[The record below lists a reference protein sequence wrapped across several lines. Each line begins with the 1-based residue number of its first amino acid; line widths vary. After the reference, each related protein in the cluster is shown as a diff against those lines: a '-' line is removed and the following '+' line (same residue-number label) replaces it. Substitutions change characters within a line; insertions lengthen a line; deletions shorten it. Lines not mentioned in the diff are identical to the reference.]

1 MRRPEGF
8 DRRPEPEPEPDR
20 PARRLPRFAR
30 KQLEERAEQKAPTQR
45 HTEPSRGSGPTA
57 QNLPTQNRTEPSHGS
72 GPTAQNAETA
82 PIEIPRASRGPR
94 LRMPRSAPRPKREP
108 DPRVAAARERRHAAR
123 DRRRYERAEV
133 RRFTRHRR
141 ARRITLAVVAG
152 VVAVLTTLVLVAIY
166 SPLLALRTIVI
177 EGTGRIDAGQVQE
190 ALSTQLETPLA
201 LLDYDGVTED
211 LSRFPLIRSYTTRTV
226 PPDTL
231 VVSIVER
238 QPVATVQRG
247 DGFELVDPAGV
258 TIERAAERVGGVP
271 LMEFPDGDD
280 GGRAFDAAVSV
291 LLALPA
297 DLLPQVD
304 VVSARTADDVTL
316 RLTGVGQSVVWG
328 SSEDSERKARLLAAL
343 RANTDPELPGEFD
356 VSAPGNGIF
365 RQG

>member
-30 KQLEERAEQKAPTQR
+30 KQLDERPEQKAPAQSR
-45 HTEPSRGSGPTA
+45 TEPSR
-57 QNLPTQNRTEPSHGS
+57 EPA
-72 GPTAQNAETA
+72 AQNAETA

-94 LRMPRSAPRPKREP
+94 LRMPRPAPRPKREP

-141 ARRITLAVVAG
+141 ARRITLAVVGG

-258 TIERAAERVGGVP
+258 TIERAAERAGGVP